1 MTRQRTLSF
10 GDETFRLPEAVGHGR
25 FGAKKS
31 MESEIGVLRAE
42 LDRLFD
48 FVEAVQAWLPVGY
61 EDALRMHEQLKES
74 HEALSEE
81 HQQIVAE
88 HRELKDRVVAMRDT
102 AILQEIGVYDYQ
114 HPMENSDEYKDRL
127 KAVREKIKANAKD
140 GRAVTTTKAQWT
152 VNNSEAKGR
161 KMIKDTSKLL
171 LRAYNNEADMLVDK
185 MRPFRLD
192 ASISRL
198 EKSRNAI
205 NRLGAQP
212 MEIAISGSYHALR
225 VQELGLVADFLQMR
239 EEEKEAA
246 KAERARL
253 REEARARKELENEK
267 KRLEKER
274 NHYLGVLR
282 KLQQPDDDSA
292 SETAEMA
299 ELKEKLEELDV
310 SMESVEQRVANVRA
324 GHVYVI
330 SNVGSLGE
338 RMVKIGM
345 TRRLDPMDRVKE
357 LGDTSVP
364 FGYDLHAMIFSED
377 AVDLEK
383 RLHNRFAGQRVNL
396 VNLRREFFYATPQE
410 VHDAL
415 NSEDGLAV
423 VTEFTDTPEAAE
435 WHESENTRRMRG
447 TAANG
452 HDARV
457 MQKPDPLPMTERS
470 PDPARRRHEFP

>member
-10 GDETFRLPEAVGHGR
+10 GDETFRLPEAVSHGR

-31 MESEIGVLRAE
+31 METEIGTLRAE
-42 LDRLFD
+42 LDRVFD
-48 FVEAVQAWLPVGY
+48 FIEAVRGYLPEGY
-61 EDALRMHEQLKES
+61 EDALYRHEQLKES
-74 HEALSEE
+74 HAALCAE
-81 HQQIVAE
+81 HQQMSAE
-88 HRELKDRVVAMRDT
+88 HRELKDRVAAMRDT
-102 AILQEIGVYDYQ
+102 AILQEVGVYDYQ

-127 KAVREKIKANAKD
+127 KTIRDKIKASARD
-140 GRAVTTTKAQWT
+140 GGAVTTTQSKWR
-152 VNNSEAKGR
+152 VNDSEAKGR

-192 ASISRL
+192 ASVSRL

-212 MEIAISGSYHALR
+212 MEIAISGSYHGLR
-225 VQELGLVADFLQMR
+225 VTELELVADFLQKK

-282 KLQQPDDDSA
+282 KLQQDGDSA
-292 SETAEMA
+292 SKAAEMA

-357 LGDTSVP
+357 LGDASVP

-383 RLHNRFAGQRVNL
+383 RLHDRFAAQRVNL

-435 WHESENTRRMRG
+435 WHESENTRRMRSG
-447 TAANG
+447 ASNG
-452 HDARV
+452 HDAQV
-457 MQKPDPLPMTERS
+457 MQTT
-470 PDPARRRHEFP
+470 

>member
-1 MTRQRTLSF
+1 MTNQRTFSF
-10 GDETFRLPEAVGHGR
+10 GPETFRLPAAVSHKRIGG
-25 FGAKKS
+25 KKS
-31 MESEIGVLRAE
+31 MEEEIGVLRGE
-42 LDRLFD
+42 LGRVFE
-48 FVEAVQAWLPVGY
+48 FVDAMRSYLPDGYEEAVHL
-61 EDALRMHEQLKES
+61 HEQLKES
-74 HEALSEE
+74 HAALSDE
-81 HQQIVAE
+81 HARLVEE
-88 HRELKDRVVAMRDT
+88 HRELEDRVVALRDT

-127 KAVREKIKANAKD
+127 KAVRDQIKASAKD
-140 GRAVTTTKAQWT
+140 GRAVTTTTSTWK
-152 VNNSEAKGR
+152 VNDSEAKGR

-171 LRAYNNEADMLVDK
+171 LRAYNNEADMLADK
-185 MRPFRLD
+185 MRPFRLE
-192 ASISRL
+192 ASVSRL

-212 MEIAISGSYHALR
+212 MEIAISSAYHALR
-225 VQELGLVADFLQMR
+225 VKELELVADFLQKK

-253 REEARARKELENEK
+253 REEAKARKELENEK
-267 KRLEKER
+267 KRLDKER

-282 KLQQPDDDSA
+282 KLQQQGDDSA
-292 SETAEMA
+292 SKAAEMT

-357 LGDTSVP
+357 LGDASVP

-383 RLHNRFAGQRVNL
+383 RLHDRFARQRVNL

-435 WHESENTRRMRG
+435 WHESENTRRMRDN
-447 TAANG
+447 ASNG
-452 HDARV
+452 HDAQA
-457 MQKPDPLPMTERS
+457 MQAS
-470 PDPARRRHEFP
+470 

>member
-1 MTRQRTLSF
+1 M
-10 GDETFRLPEAVGHGR
+10 G
-25 FGAKKS
+25 
-31 MESEIGVLRAE
+31 SEIGVLRAE
-42 LDRLFD
+42 LGRVFD
-48 FVEAVQAWLPVGY
+48 FIDAVRGYLPEGY
-61 EDALRMHEQLKES
+61 EDALHRHAQLKAS
-74 HEALSEE
+74 HAALSKQ
-81 HQQIVAE
+81 HKQMSAE
-88 HRELKDRVVAMRDT
+88 HRELMDRVVAMRDT
-102 AILQEIGVYDYQ
+102 AILQEVGVYDYQ
-114 HPMENSDEYKDRL
+114 HPMENSDEYRDRL
-127 KAVREKIKANAKD
+127 KAIRDEIKASARD
-140 GRAVTTTKAQWT
+140 GRAVTATTSAWR
-152 VNNSEAKGR
+152 VNDSEAKGR

-171 LRAYNNEADMLVDK
+171 LRAYNNEADMLADK

-192 ASISRL
+192 ASVSRL

-225 VQELGLVADFLQMR
+225 VTELELVADFLQKK

-274 NHYLGVLR
+274 NHYLGVLHR
-282 KLQQPDDDSA
+282 LQQDGESA
-292 SETAEMA
+292 SKAAEVT
-299 ELKEKLEELDV
+299 ELKDRLEELDV

-357 LGDTSVP
+357 LGDASVP

-383 RLHNRFAGQRVNL
+383 RLHDRFAAQRVNL

-435 WHESENTRRMRG
+435 WHESENTRRTRAG
-447 TAANG
+447 AANG
-452 HDARV
+452 HDAQA
-457 MQKPDPLPMTERS
+457 MQTS
-470 PDPARRRHEFP
+470 

>member
-1 MTRQRTLSF
+1 MTSYRTLSF
-10 GDETFRLPEAVGHGR
+10 GPETFRLPAAVNYR
-25 FGAKKS
+25 RIGAKKS
-31 MESEIGVLRAE
+31 MEDEIGALRAE
-42 LDRLFD
+42 LGRVFD
-48 FVEAVQAWLPVGY
+48 FVDTMRSYLPDGY
-61 EDALRMHEQLKES
+61 EDALNKHEQLKES
-74 HEALSEE
+74 HAALSEE

-102 AILQEIGVYDYQ
+102 AILQEVGVYDYQ

-127 KAVREKIKANAKD
+127 KAVREEIKASAKD
-140 GRAVTTTKAQWT
+140 GRAVTTTKNRWT
-152 VNNSEAKGR
+152 VNDSEAKGR
-161 KMIKDTSKLL
+161 KMIQDTSKLL

-225 VQELGLVADFLQMR
+225 VTELELVADFLLKK

-282 KLQQPDDDSA
+282 KLRQQDDDSA
-292 SETAEMA
+292 SKATEMA
-299 ELKEKLEELDV
+299 ELEGKLEELDV

-357 LGDTSVP
+357 LGDASVP

-377 AVDLEK
+377 AVDLER
-383 RLHNRFAGQRVNL
+383 RLHDRFADQRVNL

-435 WHESENTRRMRG
+435 WHESENTRRMG
-447 TAANG
+447 DSASNG
-452 HDARV
+452 HDAHV
-457 MQKPDPLPMTERS
+457 MQAT
-470 PDPARRRHEFP
+470 

>member
-1 MTRQRTLSF
+1 MTRQRILSF

-48 FVEAVQAWLPVGY
+48 FVEAVQGWLPVGY
-61 EDALRMHEQLKES
+61 EDALRMHEELKES
-74 HEALSEE
+74 HEALSEK

-127 KAVREKIKANAKD
+127 NAVREKIKASARD

-171 LRAYNNEADMLVDK
+171 LRAYNNEADTLVDK

-198 EKSRNAI
+198 KKSRDAI

-225 VQELGLVADFLQMR
+225 VQELELVADFLQMR
-239 EEEKEAA
+239 EDEKEAA

-274 NHYLGVLR
+274 NHYLSVLR
-282 KLQQPDDDSA
+282 KLQQQDDDSA
-292 SETAEMA
+292 SKTAEMA
-299 ELKEKLEELDV
+299 ELTEKLEGLDV

-357 LGDTSVP
+357 LGDASVP

-377 AVDLEK
+377 AVDLER
-383 RLHNRFAGQRVNL
+383 RLHNRFASQRVNL

-452 HDARV
+452 HDARA
-457 MQKPDPLPMTERS
+457 MQGT
-470 PDPARRRHEFP
+470 

>member
-1 MTRQRTLSF
+1 MTRQRILSF

-48 FVEAVQAWLPVGY
+48 FVEAVQGWLPIGY

-127 KAVREKIKANAKD
+127 KAVREKIKASARD
-140 GRAVTTTKAQWT
+140 GRAVTTTKAKWM
-152 VNNSEAKGR
+152 VNDSEAKGR

-171 LRAYNNEADMLVDK
+171 LRAYNNEADTLVDK

-192 ASISRL
+192 ASVSRL
-198 EKSRNAI
+198 EKSRDAI

-212 MEIAISGSYHALR
+212 MEIAIAGSYHALR
-225 VQELGLVADFLQMR
+225 VQELELVADYLQMR
-239 EEEKEAA
+239 EDEKEAA

-282 KLQQPDDDSA
+282 KLQQQDDDSA
-292 SETAEMA
+292 SKTAEMA
-299 ELKEKLEELDV
+299 ELTEKLEGLDV
-310 SMESVEQRVANVRA
+310 SMESVEQRAANVRA

-357 LGDTSVP
+357 LGDASVP

-457 MQKPDPLPMTERS
+457 MQRT
-470 PDPARRRHEFP
+470 

>member
-1 MTRQRTLSF
+1 MTRQRILSF

-225 VQELGLVADFLQMR
+225 VQELELVADFLQMR

-253 REEARARKELENEK
+253 REEAKARKELENEK

-282 KLQQPDDDSA
+282 KLQQHDDDSA
-292 SETAEMA
+292 SKTAEMA
-299 ELKEKLEELDV
+299 ELTEKLEGLDV

-357 LGDTSVP
+357 LGDASVP

-377 AVDLEK
+377 AVDLER

-457 MQKPDPLPMTERS
+457 MRGT
-470 PDPARRRHEFP
+470 

>member
-1 MTRQRTLSF
+1 M
-10 GDETFRLPEAVGHGR
+10 G
-25 FGAKKS
+25 
-31 MESEIGVLRAE
+31 SEIGVLRAE
-42 LDRLFD
+42 LGRVFD
-48 FVEAVQAWLPVGY
+48 FIDAVRGYLPEGC
-61 EDALRMHEQLKES
+61 EDALHRHAQLKAS
-74 HEALSEE
+74 HAALSEQ
-81 HQQIVAE
+81 HKQMSAE
-88 HRELKDRVVAMRDT
+88 HRELMDRVVAMRDT
-102 AILQEIGVYDYQ
+102 AILQEVGVYDYQ
-114 HPMENSDEYKDRL
+114 HPMENSDEYRDRL
-127 KAVREKIKANAKD
+127 KAIRDEIKASARD
-140 GRAVTTTKAQWT
+140 GRAVTATTSTWR
-152 VNNSEAKGR
+152 VNDSEAKGR

-171 LRAYNNEADMLVDK
+171 LRAYNNEADMLADK

-192 ASISRL
+192 ASVSRL

-225 VQELGLVADFLQMR
+225 VTELELVADFLQKK

-274 NHYLGVLR
+274 NHYLGVLHR
-282 KLQQPDDDSA
+282 LQQDGESA
-292 SETAEMA
+292 SKAAEVT
-299 ELKEKLEELDV
+299 ELKDRLEELDV

-357 LGDTSVP
+357 LGDASVP

-383 RLHNRFAGQRVNL
+383 RLHDRFAAQRVNL

-435 WHESENTRRMRG
+435 WHESENTRRTRAG
-447 TAANG
+447 AANG
-452 HDARV
+452 HDAQA
-457 MQKPDPLPMTERS
+457 MQTS
-470 PDPARRRHEFP
+470 

>member
-1 MTRQRTLSF
+1 MTRQRILSF
-10 GDETFRLPEAVGHGR
+10 GDNTFRLPEAVSHGR

-48 FVEAVQAWLPVGY
+48 FVEAVQGWLPVGY

-127 KAVREKIKANAKD
+127 KAVREKIKASAKD
-140 GRAVTTTKAQWT
+140 GRAVTTTKTTWT

-171 LRAYNNEADMLVDK
+171 LRAYNNESDMLVDK

-225 VQELGLVADFLQMR
+225 VQELELVADFLQMR

-357 LGDTSVP
+357 LGDASVP

-457 MQKPDPLPMTERS
+457 MQGT
-470 PDPARRRHEFP
+470 

>member
-1 MTRQRTLSF
+1 MTNHQILSF
-10 GDETFRLPEAVGHGR
+10 GSETFCIPDPITRKRIGGKR
-25 FGAKKS
+25 S
-31 MESEIGVLRAE
+31 MEDEIAVLRAE
-42 LDRLFD
+42 LQRVFD
-48 FVEAVQAWLPVGY
+48 FIDGVRGYLPHGY
-61 EDALRMHEQLKES
+61 EEALQMHEQLKES
-74 HEALSEE
+74 HAALSEQHE
-81 HQQIVAE
+81 QLEAE

-114 HPMENSDEYKDRL
+114 HPMENSDEYKNRL
-127 KAVREKIKANAKD
+127 KAVRDEIRASARD
-140 GRAVTTTKAQWT
+140 GGAVTATTNRWT
-152 VNNSEAKGR
+152 VNDSEAKGR

-212 MEIAISGSYHALR
+212 MEIAITGAYHKLR
-225 VQELGLVADFLQMR
+225 VKELELVADFLQKK

-253 REEARARKELENEK
+253 REEAKARKELENEK

-282 KLQQPDDDSA
+282 KLQQGEDSA
-292 SETAEMA
+292 AKTAEMA
-299 ELKEKLEELDV
+299 ELNEKLQELDV
-310 SMESVEQRVANVRA
+310 SMESVDQRVANVRA

-357 LGDTSVP
+357 LGDASVP

-383 RLHNRFAGQRVNL
+383 RLHGQFASQRVNL

-415 NSEDGLAV
+415 NSEAGLAV
-423 VTEFTDTPEAAE
+423 VTEFTDIPEAAE

-447 TAANG
+447 EASSG
-452 HDARV
+452 HDTHAV
-457 MQKPDPLPMTERS
+457 QAT
-470 PDPARRRHEFP
+470 

>member
-1 MTRQRTLSF
+1 MTRQRILSF
-10 GDETFRLPEAVGHGR
+10 GDETFRLPDAISYGR

-31 MESEIGVLRAE
+31 MESDIEALRAE
-42 LDRLFD
+42 LGRVFD
-48 FVEAVQAWLPVGY
+48 FIDTVQGYLPDGY
-61 EDALRMHEQLKES
+61 EEALHMHEQLKGS
-74 HEALSEE
+74 HAALSEQ

-102 AILQEIGVYDYQ
+102 AILQEVGVYDYQ

-127 KAVREKIKANAKD
+127 KAIRDEFKASARD
-140 GRAVTTTKAQWT
+140 GRAVTTTKSKWR
-152 VNNSEAKGR
+152 VNDSEAKGR

-185 MRPFRLD
+185 MRPFRLE

-212 MEIAISGSYHALR
+212 MEIAIGGSYHSLR
-225 VQELGLVADFLQMR
+225 VKELELVADFLQKK

-282 KLQQPDDDSA
+282 KLQQDGESA
-292 SETAEMA
+292 SKAAEMA
-299 ELKEKLEELDV
+299 ELKERLEELDV

-357 LGDTSVP
+357 LGDASVP

-383 RLHNRFAGQRVNL
+383 RLHDRFARQRVNL

-423 VTEFTDTPEAAE
+423 VTEFTDMPEAAE
-435 WHESENTRRMRG
+435 WHESENTRSMRDSVS
-447 TAANG
+447 NG
-452 HDARV
+452 HDAQV
-457 MQKPDPLPMTERS
+457 MQTT
-470 PDPARRRHEFP
+470 

>member
-1 MTRQRTLSF
+1 MTIQRVLPF
-10 GDETFRLPEAVGHGR
+10 GPETFRLPAAVIHRRIGG
-25 FGAKKS
+25 KKS
-31 MESEIGVLRAE
+31 MEDEIGVLRAE
-42 LDRLFD
+42 LGRVFD
-48 FVEAVQAWLPVGY
+48 FVDAMRGYLPDGY
-61 EDALRMHEQLKES
+61 EDALGMHEQLKES
-74 HEALSEE
+74 HAALSKE
-81 HQQIVAE
+81 HEQLVAE
-88 HRELKDRVVAMRDT
+88 HRELNDRVVAMRDT

-127 KAVREKIKANAKD
+127 KAVRDKIKATARD
-140 GRAVTTTKAQWT
+140 GRAVTTTTKTWM
-152 VNNSEAKGR
+152 VNDSEAKGR

-171 LRAYNNEADMLVDK
+171 LRAYNNEADMLADK

-192 ASISRL
+192 ASVARL

-212 MEIAISGSYHALR
+212 MEIAISSSYHALR
-225 VQELGLVADFLQMR
+225 VKELELVADFLQKK

-253 REEARARKELENEK
+253 REEARARKELEDEK

-282 KLQQPDDDSA
+282 KLQQQSDDSA

-357 LGDTSVP
+357 LGDASVP

-383 RLHNRFAGQRVNL
+383 RLHDRFASQRVNL

-423 VTEFTDTPEAAE
+423 VTEFADTPEAAE
-435 WHESENTRRMRG
+435 WHESENTRRRQDNASDG
-447 TAANG
+447 R
-452 HDARV
+452 DAH
-457 MQKPDPLPMTERS
+457 LA
-470 PDPARRRHEFP
+470 PAT

>member
-1 MTRQRTLSF
+1 MTKHRILSF
-10 GDETFRLPEAVGHGR
+10 GDEAFHLPDAVSHKRIGG
-25 FGAKKS
+25 KKS
-31 MESEIGVLRAE
+31 MEDEIGVLRAE
-42 LDRLFD
+42 LHRVFD
-48 FVEAVQAWLPVGY
+48 FIDAVRGYLPDGY
-61 EDALRMHEQLKES
+61 EVALHMHEQLKES
-74 HEALSEE
+74 HAALSEQ
-81 HQQIVAE
+81 HQQMAAE
-88 HRELKDRVVAMRDT
+88 HRELKDRVVAMRDA
-102 AILQEIGVYDYQ
+102 AILQEVGVYDYQ

-127 KAVREKIKANAKD
+127 KAVRDEIKASAKD
-140 GRAVTTTKAQWT
+140 GRAVATTKNRWT
-152 VNNSEAKGR
+152 VNDSEAKGR
-161 KMIKDTSKLL
+161 KMIKDTSRLL

-225 VQELGLVADFLQMR
+225 VKELELVADWLQMR

-246 KAERARL
+246 KEERARL
-253 REEARARKELENEK
+253 REEARARKELENER

-282 KLQQPDDDSA
+282 KLQQQDDDTGSKA
-292 SETAEMA
+292 AEMA
-299 ELKEKLEELDV
+299 ELTEKLEELDV

-330 SNVGSLGE
+330 SNIGSLGE

-357 LGDTSVP
+357 LGDASVP

-383 RLHNRFAGQRVNL
+383 RLHGRFAGQRVNL
-396 VNLRREFFYATPQE
+396 VNRRREFFYATPQE

-415 NSEDGLAV
+415 NAEDGLAV

-435 WHESENTRRMRG
+435 WHESENTRRMRDG
-447 TAANG
+447 ASNG
-452 HDARV
+452 HDAQV
-457 MQKPDPLPMTERS
+457 IQAT
-470 PDPARRRHEFP
+470 

>member
-1 MTRQRTLSF
+1 MTRQRI
-10 GDETFRLPEAVGHGR
+10 RH
-25 FGAKKS
+25 
-31 MESEIGVLRAE
+31 E
-42 LDRLFD
+42 L
-48 FVEAVQAWLPVGY
+48 
-61 EDALRMHEQLKES
+61 LKES
-74 HEALSEE
+74 HAALSEQ
-81 HQQIVAE
+81 HQQMSVE
-88 HRELKDRVVAMRDT
+88 HRELQDRVVAMRDT
-102 AILQEIGVYDYQ
+102 VILQEVGVYDYQ
-114 HPMENSDEYKDRL
+114 HPMENSDEYRVRL
-127 KAVREKIKANAKD
+127 KAIRDEIKASARD
-140 GRAVTTTKAQWT
+140 GRAVTTTKNTWR
-152 VNNSEAKGR
+152 VNDSEAKGR

-212 MEIAISGSYHALR
+212 MEIAINGAFHAAR
-225 VQELGLVADFLQMR
+225 VKELELVADFLQKK
-239 EEEKEAA
+239 EDEKEAA

-253 REEARARKELENEK
+253 REEAEARKELENEK

-282 KLQQPDDDSA
+282 KLQQGDGSA
-292 SETAEMA
+292 SQAAEVA
-299 ELKEKLEELDV
+299 ELREKLEDLNV
-310 SMESVEQRVANVRA
+310 SMESVEQRAANVRA

-357 LGDTSVP
+357 LGDASVP

-383 RLHNRFAGQRVNL
+383 RLHDRFAAQRVNL

-415 NSEDGLAV
+415 SSQDGLAV
-423 VTEFTDTPEAAE
+423 VTEFTDTPEATE
-435 WHESENTRRMRG
+435 WHESENTRQTR
-447 TAANG
+447 ADASNG
-452 HDARV
+452 HDAQA
-457 MQKPDPLPMTERS
+457 MQ
-470 PDPARRRHEFP
+470 AI